1 MFKVRFLR
9 TKGVLNKTVPGNH
22 LAYGTAPNV
31 RLSVGTRVIALFTIE
46 PTDNLRATFFPGI
59 IAEPLQA
66 YNHWRYLIF
75 FDDGYAQYVTPD
87 NIRLI
92 CSPSPNVWDDVYADA
107 AEFIKSYLDQY
118 KTQRP
123 MVQVKRGQR
132 MITEWNSEWTHAR
145 VHDIDGSLV
154 HMYFENAKRS
164 EWIYRGSTRL
174 GPLFKDR
181 QIQKHSVISGKRN
194 EPFVEYMTIDEDGK
208 SRNSATSA
216 PAKSGP
222 MSAPKPVQTSAP
234 KPVQASAPKPL
245 HVQKPQ
251 ATKPPNIPSTS
262 QAAPTV
268 EEKRSVARK
277 SVSAPVRQPPAIQHM
292 NNATIYVEEDNR
304 PKGKVVY
311 YTAKK
316 HMPPRKFVRHNCG
329 VSCLYE
335 VKHNLSTYSPL
346 AKPLL
351 SGWERKILK
360 NKSKKTVEYR
370 TPCGRNLRNMAE
382 LHVYLRTTK
391 CLLNVDNFDFDSLIH
406 CLAEYV
412 IDTCIVQ
419 KQVSKHVE

>member
-1 MFKVRFLR
+1 MFKVRYLR

-31 RLSVGTRVIALFTIE
+31 RLSVGTRVISLFTIE
-46 PTDNLRATFFPGI
+46 PNDNSRSTFFPGI

-66 YNHWRYLIF
+66 YNRWRYLIF

-92 CSPSPNVWDDVYADA
+92 CCPSTNVWEDVYPDA
-107 AEFIKSYLDQY
+107 AEFIKSYLEQY

-154 HMYFENAKRS
+154 HMYFETAKRS

-181 QIQKHSVISGKRN
+181 QMQKHSVISGKRN
-194 EPFVEYMTIDEDGK
+194 EPFVEYMSIDEDGK
-208 SRNSATSA
+208 NKNSATSV
-216 PAKSGP
+216 
-222 MSAPKPVQTSAP
+222 PKPIQ
-234 KPVQASAPKPL
+234 
-245 HVQKPQ
+245 VQKPQ
-251 ATKPPNIPSTS
+251 IPKPPVTVPSTS
-262 QAAPTV
+262 QVPPV
-268 EEKRSVARK
+268 SGEEKRSVARK
-277 SVSAPVRQPPAIQHM
+277 STTAPPRPVPTVQHM
-292 NNATIYVEEDNR
+292 NNATIYVDEDNR

-316 HMPPRKFVRHNCG
+316 HMPPRKLVRHNCG
-329 VSCLYE
+329 VGCLYE
-335 VKHNLSTYSPL
+335 VKHNLSSYSPL

-351 SGWERKILK
+351 SGWERKILRT
-360 NKSKKTVEYR
+360 KSKKMVEYR
-370 TPCGRNLRNMAE
+370 GPCGRNLRNMSE
-382 LHVYLRTTK
+382 LHKYLRTTK
-391 CLLNVDNFDFDSLIH
+391 CSLNVDNFDFDFLIH

-412 IDTCIVQ
+412 IDTCVVQ
-419 KQVSKHVE
+419 KQVSPNFKLLH

>member
-1 MFKVRFLR
+1 MPHFTLKKLIFVFVLQKKMFKVRFLR

-22 LAYGTAPNV
+22 LAYGTGPNV
-31 RLSVGTRVIALFTIE
+31 RLSVGTRVIALFSIE
-46 PTDNLRATFFPGI
+46 PSDNTRSTLYPGI
-59 IAEPLQA
+59 VAEPLQL
-66 YNHWRYLIF
+66 YNKWRYLIF

-92 CSPSPNVWDDVYADA
+92 CCPSTNVWEDVFPDA
-107 AEFIKSYLDQY
+107 SDFIKSYLEQY
-118 KTQRP
+118 KSQRP

-145 VHDIDGSLV
+145 VHEIDGSLV
-154 HMYFENAKRS
+154 HMYFENAKRY

-194 EPFVEYMTIDEDGK
+194 EPFVEYLSIDEDGK
-208 SRNSATSA
+208 SKNSSSPVSRPA
-216 PAKSGP
+216 PL
-222 MSAPKPVQTSAP
+222 QT
-234 KPVQASAPKPL
+234 
-245 HVQKPQ
+245 QKPPQ
-251 ATKPPNIPSTS
+251 AMKPPANVPTTS
-262 QAAPTV
+262 QV

-277 SVSAPVRQPPAIQHM
+277 SVSAAQRSTPQPAVQHM
-292 NNATIYVEEDNR
+292 NVATIYIEEDNR

-316 HMPPRKFVRHNCG
+316 HMPPRKLVRHNCG
-329 VSCLYE
+329 VGCLYE
-335 VKHNLSTYSPL
+335 VKHNLSSYSPL

-360 NKSKKTVEYR
+360 NKAKRMVEYR
-370 TPCGRNLRNMAE
+370 TPCGRNLRNMSE
-382 LHVYLRTTK
+382 LHTYLRTTK
-391 CLLNVDNFDFDSLIH
+391 CSLNVDNFDFDFMIH

-419 KQVSKHVE
+419 KQVCELALLFS